1 MIYNAFQTYKM
12 DEPEVKQADMLVSI
26 AHIDLPES
34 FIKSEPFVDPTEYL
48 AIEESLI
55 KSEDAT
61 EQTENTSIDG
71 TIVKSEAC
79 VAPTEN
85 ITIDEAYFDLE
96 GPLIKSEDDS
106 EYLEVSENIKKGC
119 VPLLRDWP
127 ELSDEV
133 SVIMA

>member
-1 MIYNAFQTYKM
+1 MGILYPLERLWKMIYNAFQTYKM
-12 DEPEVKQADMLVSI
+12 DEPEVKQVDTLISI

-55 KSEDAT
+55 KSED
-61 EQTENTSIDG
+61 ENTSVDG
-71 TIVKSEAC
+71 SIVKSEAC

-106 EYLEVSENIKKGC
+106 EYLEVSENIIKG
-119 VPLLRDWP
+119 VFHF
-127 ELSDEV
+127 
-133 SVIMA
+133 

>member
-1 MIYNAFQTYKM
+1 MEILYPLDRLLKIIYYAFQTYKM
-12 DEPEVKQADMLVSI
+12 DEPEVKQVDTLVSI

-61 EQTENTSIDG
+61 ENTSIDG
-71 TIVKSEAC
+71 SIVKSEAC

-85 ITIDEAYFDLE
+85 IIVNEAYFDFE

-106 EYLEVSENIKKGC
+106 EYLEVSENIIKG
-119 VPLLRDWP
+119 VFHF
-127 ELSDEV
+127 
-133 SVIMA
+133 